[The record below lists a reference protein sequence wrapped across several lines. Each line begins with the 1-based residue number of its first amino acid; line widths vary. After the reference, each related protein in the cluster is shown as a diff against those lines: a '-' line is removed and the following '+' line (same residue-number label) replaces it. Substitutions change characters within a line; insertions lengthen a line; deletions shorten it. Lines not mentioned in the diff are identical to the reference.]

1 MIKFEW
7 NRLVNELESISYT
20 IPTDTIDCA
29 QLSIK
34 INNELFDGLPKNT
47 THCVNVSKTD
57 ISILLNELKTIKRL
71 MDDMD
76 YNKRYPNNNTTN
88 NVATNGAA

>member
-1 MIKFEW
+1 M
-7 NRLVNELESISYT
+7 ESISYT

-34 INNELFDGLPKNT
+34 INNELCDGLPKNT
-47 THCVNVSKTD
+47 THCVNVSKSD

-76 YNKRYPNNNTTN
+76 YDKRYPNQNTTTN
-88 NVATNGAA
+88 NVATNGALHSSE